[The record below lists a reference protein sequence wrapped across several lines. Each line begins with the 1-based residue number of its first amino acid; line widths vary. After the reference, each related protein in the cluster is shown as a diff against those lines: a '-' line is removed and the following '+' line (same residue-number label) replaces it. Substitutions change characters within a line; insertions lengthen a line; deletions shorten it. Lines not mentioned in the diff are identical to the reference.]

1 LKQIRLLPVVIV
13 AACALFLLKGVGI
26 MTHGGYVLVGTT
38 SAGAAGDAGGD
49 HGGREAST
57 ATAKDAAEPTLT
69 LPAEPTI
76 SDLSPTIEDG
86 TPTLPLSPDPD
97 PGAAE
102 GAHGAEAGTAE
113 ETAVVAE
120 PGAEDHTEVAAAEGE
135 GVPPAEEQPLKP
147 LALGE
152 ACPPVDAAGAVEGE
166 AEGHDAAAAEADDAA
181 AVEPE
186 VVEAADAAL
195 AIEGA
200 PATDAE
206 GLDFIT
212 PRVECETET
221 AVNEHGDALP
231 QIMDSAGNL
240 VPMEGADGAVS
251 SQNAL
256 LQRLSERRDDLD
268 AREDELDMRM
278 ALVEAAEKR
287 IEERTAVLEA
297 LEGRINA
304 MVDEKR
310 TLEESQFVALV
321 AMYET
326 MKPKDAA
333 AIFDQLDLRVLL
345 RVARAI
351 NPRKMAPI
359 MAKMDPMIAKELTA
373 GLAVDR
379 VEPTIE
385 LGHEDLAALPQIVGQ

>member
-1 LKQIRLLPVVIV
+1 VKQIRLLPVVIV

-38 SAGAAGDAGGD
+38 GATAAGGGD
-49 HGGREAST
+49 HGGGGGGEAAPT
-57 ATAKDAAEPTLT
+57 AEATEPTLT
-69 LPAEPTI
+69 LPPEPTL
-76 SDLSPTIEDG
+76 SDSSPTIEDG
-86 TPTLPLSPDPD
+86 TPTLPLSPEGGEAGHGQPAADVEETIVVRDAPE
-97 PGAAE
+97 GEAGNTNIAAVEGGVASAE
-102 GAHGAEAGTAE
+102 GQA
-113 ETAVVAE
+113 
-120 PGAEDHTEVAAAEGE
+120 P
-135 GVPPAEEQPLKP
+135 KP

-152 ACPPVDAAGAVEGE
+152 ACPPVEAAGAEGHGAA
-166 AEGHDAAAAEADDAA
+166 AEGHDAPTTEPAPAEAH
-181 AVEPE
+181 
-186 VVEAADAAL
+186 EAAL
-195 AIEGA
+195 VTEGA
-200 PATDAE
+200 PAADAE

-212 PRVECETET
+212 PPVECEPTV

-231 QIMDSAGNL
+231 QIMDAAGNRMPL
-240 VPMEGADGAVS
+240 DEADGAGS
-251 SQNAL
+251 SETAL

-268 AREDELDMRM
+268 MREDELDMRM

-287 IEERTAVLEA
+287 IDERTAVLEA
-297 LEGRINA
+297 LEARINA

-333 AIFDQLDLRVLL
+333 AIFDQLEMSVLL

-359 MAKMDPMIAKELTA
+359 MAKMNPMIAKELTA

-385 LGHEDLAALPQIVGQ
+385 LGEEDLAALPQIVGQ